1 MAIVL
6 DVFASYVGNLLKQ
19 VAKDELNLLFGV
31 SLEIATLHDKLRIL
45 KDYLADADRR
55 RITDLS
61 VQGWVTKLKHTIRIK
76 ALNARLDAICKS
88 AATFSFLKLESY
100 EDMVAPRRFSVAN
113 RRTDPVLEQSAVVGE
128 KIKEDTRAL
137 VRRLTDGKHKKQD
150 AVMVFN
156 DEAIKEASDKKI
168 WLSVTQDV
176 NEVNLL
182 RTAIKS
188 VGGASD
194 GRESN
199 KSLLVL
205 ALVDAIRDKRFFLVL
220 DDVWS
225 ERSWDNLLKAPF
237 SHGAA
242 GSHLLITTRH
252 DEVTQRMEAMQPFHH
267 VDKLYPQYAWLLLK
281 KQVAS
286 SDDMEEVEID
296 DTLKDIGMEIIKKCG
311 GLPLAVKYLE
321 IEFENLVRLPNSLV
335 KLGRL
340 RHPSLVKLGRLR
352 HLDLLGVSI
361 NGIPRQFCGL
371 TNLRYLCGF
380 PAQADGEW
388 CSLQELGPL
397 AQLRRLSLRKLD
409 NVPAPSLATEARLGE
424 VASYV
429 LSLRL
434 DCSSRLGEDGLV
446 KDEKSVS
453 EEEP

>member
-61 VQGWVTKLKHTIRIK
+61 VQRWVTKLKAHHVRRHDILDLCHLK
-76 ALNARLDAICKS
+76 AMQRGGGS
-88 AATFSFLKLESY
+88 SS
-100 EDMVAPRRFSVAN
+100 SS
-113 RRTDPVLEQSAVVGE
+113 DPVGYRCSSAS
-128 KIKEDTRAL
+128 
-137 VRRLTDGKHKKQD
+137 
-150 AVMVFN
+150 VFN